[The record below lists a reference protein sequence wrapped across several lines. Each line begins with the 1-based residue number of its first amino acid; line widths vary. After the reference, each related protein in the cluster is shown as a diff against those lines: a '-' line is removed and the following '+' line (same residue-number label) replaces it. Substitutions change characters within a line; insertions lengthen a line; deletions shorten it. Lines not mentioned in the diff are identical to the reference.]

1 MSSVNLSSILT
12 ALGSSSSGI
21 DVESAVEQALSAESG
36 PLTGWANQQ
45 STLQTQTS
53 DINSIESDI
62 TTLENSLQAL
72 SNPAGVMSSMTATSS
87 DSNIVSASAAAGT
100 DAGTHVIEVNNLA
113 TSDSWYS
120 TDVASSTT
128 DLAAGTFNIQVG
140 SNTPITVATGSGV
153 NTLSDV
159 ANYINA
165 QNAGVSASVVTDA
178 SGARLALVS
187 TSSGA
192 ANNFTVSS
200 GSGLTFTEATKG
212 KDASLTVDGIP
223 IDSASNTVTGAVNGL
238 TLNLAGAS
246 TGTQVS
252 VTVAPDETDVSQAVQ
267 AFVSAY
273 NTVIGDV
280 NTQYTVSSSNEEGP
294 LAGDPAI
301 SSLQSMLL
309 GVGSYSTSGGTV
321 STLADLGIS
330 MNNDGTL
337 TVDDSQLSNAI
348 QNNYG
353 AVQTFLQ
360 GTSSNGFA
368 STLNTQL
375 KTLTDSVS
383 GAFTVDLQS
392 ISAEN
397 TDLQGQINNFE
408 TYLTSQQ
415 TYLTNEYNKADIA
428 LQELPIEEKQLD
440 AELGIS
446 SSSSS
451 S

>member
-360 GTSSNGFA
+360 GTSSN
-368 STLNTQL
+368 
-375 KTLTDSVS
+375 
-383 GAFTVDLQS
+383 
-392 ISAEN
+392 
-397 TDLQGQINNFE
+397 
-408 TYLTSQQ
+408 
-415 TYLTNEYNKADIA
+415 
-428 LQELPIEEKQLD
+428 
-440 AELGIS
+440 
-446 SSSSS
+446 
-451 S
+451 